1 MALHPSTHA
10 HSSTHASH
18 ASHTHAAHAASKAK
32 TSLTAEDGAGGGFAA
47 QLLKAQP
54 TAAKDAKAADAKPK
68 AEAAKKPADDKDGK
82 DSADAKDAKD
92 GQDDKDDKDG
102 TTTDARAPAVDPTAL
117 LPVQP
122 QPIAA
127 PTTSLA
133 DKGPADHDDFATDPL
148 GALRKAASAKAG
160 KTGKDDDGKQALL
173 ASLGAG
179 SQPGADATTAG
190 LPGKGAASTG
200 DIAAALAKAEGAVKA
215 ATEAR
220 DSLAA
225 MLPQPD
231 PMAVQ
236 AGAVGAPA
244 NALQTRD
251 QGVHQAPPAAPA
263 QAMLPMTP
271 QSPTFAPALGHQIDV
286 WMKGGVQHAEVQLS
300 PQDLGPIR
308 VRIEMMGDQTRVQMS
323 ADVQSTRDALQQ
335 AMPQLSEQLGQVGL
349 SLSGGG
355 VSDQPAFQQS
365 QAQAQANADGGF
377 GGTGRPGAGGHAAG
391 GSGGAEDIAMASA
404 ARQQAQRRGLLD
416 TYA

>member
-18 ASHTHAAHAASKAK
+18 ASHAHAAHAASKARPA
-32 TSLTAEDGAGGGFAA
+32 LAAEEGEGGGFAA

-54 TAAKDAKAADAKPK
+54 GAGKDAKEIDAKPRAGAAKKPSDDKDSKDKDARDAADGKDDQAPKAADAK
-68 AEAAKKPADDKDGK
+68 AAP
-82 DSADAKDAKD
+82 
-92 GQDDKDDKDG
+92 
-102 TTTDARAPAVDPTAL
+102 VDPAAL
-117 LPVQP
+117 LAAQP
-122 QPIAA
+122 PAAA

-133 DKGPADHDDFATDPL
+133 DRLAAAGDHDDFATDPL
-148 GALRKAASAKAG
+148 GALRKAAARP
-160 KTGKDDDGKQALL
+160 GKDDDGKQALL
-173 ASLGAG
+173 AALGAG
-179 SQPGADATTAG
+179 AQAPADATAAG
-190 LPGKGAASTG
+190 LPGKGAAATG
-200 DIAAALAKAEGAVKA
+200 DIAAALAKAEGAAKA

-225 MLPQPD
+225 LLPQPD

-244 NALQTRD
+244 NALQGLAP
-251 QGVHQAPPAAPA
+251 GVHEAPQAPPA
-263 QAMLPMTP
+263 QATLPMAP

-308 VRIEMMGDQTRVQMS
+308 VRIEMEGAHTRVQMS
-323 ADVQSTRDALQQ
+323 ADVAATRDALQQ
-335 AMPQLSEQLGQVGL
+335 ALPQLTEQLGQVGI
-349 SLSGGG
+349 SLTGGG

-365 QAQAQANADGGF
+365 QAQAQAGS
-377 GGTGRPGAGGHAAG
+377 G
-391 GSGGAEDIAMASA
+391 GSGSGRSGHGGAAAGAGPGGVEDAGAASA
-404 ARQQAQRRGLLD
+404 ARRLAQRRGLLD

>member
-1 MALHPSTHA
+1 MALHPSSHA

-32 TSLTAEDGAGGGFAA
+32 PSLTSEEGEAGGFAA

-54 TAAKDAKAADAKPK
+54 GADKDAKAVDTKPK
-68 AEAAKKPADDKDGK
+68 ADAAKKPTEDKDGK
-82 DSADAKDAKD
+82 ASADADSRD
-92 GQDDKDDKDG
+92 GKDDKDAK
-102 TTTDARAPAVDPTAL
+102 TADARTPPIDPTAL
-117 LPVQP
+117 MAPP
-122 QPIAA
+122 QPIAP

-133 DKGPADHDDFATDPL
+133 DRTAAPDDHDDFATDPL
-148 GALRKAASAKAG
+148 GALRKAASAKP
-160 KTGKDDDGKQALL
+160 GKDDGKAALL

-179 SQPGADATTAG
+179 KQAPGAATAAG
-190 LPGKGAASTG
+190 VQGKGAAASG

-231 PMAVQ
+231 PVTIQ

-244 NALQTRD
+244 DALMD
-251 QGVHQAPPAAPA
+251 ASHGAHPAPPTLPA
-263 QAMLPMTP
+263 QATLPMTP
-271 QSPTFAPALGHQIDV
+271 QSPTFAPALGHQIEV
-286 WMKGGVQHAEVQLS
+286 WMKGGVQHAEVQLN

-308 VRIEMMGDQTRVQMS
+308 VKIEMDGAQTRVQMS

-335 AMPQLSEQLGQVGL
+335 AMPQLSERLGQVGL

-365 QAQAQANADGGF
+365 QAQAQANADA
-377 GGTGRPGAGGHAAG
+377 GAGGGRSSGGHGAAG
-391 GSGGAEDIAMASA
+391 QGGGVEDIAMASA

-416 TYA
+416 MYA

>member
-18 ASHTHAAHAASKAK
+18 ASHAHAAHAASKARPV
-32 TSLTAEDGAGGGFAA
+32 LAAEEGDGGGFAA
-47 QLLKAQP
+47 QLLKAHP
-54 TAAKDAKAADAKPK
+54 TAAKDAQAADAKPK
-68 AEAAKKPADDKDGK
+68 AEPAKKPTEAKDDQGG
-82 DSADAKDAKD
+82 DAKEAKD
-92 GQDDKDDKDG
+92 GQDDKDAKAAE
-102 TTTDARAPAVDPTAL
+102 ARAVPLDPAAL
-117 LPVQP
+117 LAQQQAQPVAP
-122 QPIAA
+122 

-133 DKGPADHDDFATDPL
+133 DKSAAADAHDDFATDPL
-148 GALRKAASAKAG
+148 GALRKAAAKPG
-160 KTGKDDDGKQALL
+160 KDDGKQALL

-179 SQPGADATTAG
+179 KPAPADASAAG
-190 LPGKGAASTG
+190 VKGKGAVATG

-225 MLPQPD
+225 MLPQTD

-236 AGAVGAPA
+236 AGAIGAPA
-244 NALQTRD
+244 NALQTPD
-251 QGVHQAPPAAPA
+251 QGVHAAPAAAPA
-263 QAMLPMTP
+263 QATLPMPP
-271 QSPTFAPALGHQIDV
+271 QSPAFGPALGHQLDV

-308 VRIEMMGDQTRVQMS
+308 VRIEMDGAQTRVHMS

-335 AMPQLSEQLGQVGL
+335 AMPDLSQQLGQVGI
-349 SLSGGG
+349 SLTGGG

-365 QAQAQANADGGF
+365 QAQANADGGF
-377 GGTGRPGAGGHAAG
+377 GGSGRQGAGGPAG
-391 GSGGAEDIAMASA
+391 GTSGGIEDIALASA

-416 TYA
+416 MYA

>member
-1 MALHPSTHA
+1 MALQPSSPHPRVHA
-10 HSSTHASH
+10 STHASH
-18 ASHTHAAHAASKAK
+18 ASHASTHAAHAASKAK
-32 TSLTAEDGAGGGFAA
+32 PALTAEEGEHGGFAA

-54 TAAKDAKAADAKPK
+54 APAKEAKPAEAKPK
-68 AEAAKKPADDKDGK
+68 AEAAKKPAD
-82 DSADAKDAKD
+82 AKD
-92 GQDDKDDKDG
+92 GQDGADAKDDKDAK
-102 TTTDARAPAVDPTAL
+102 TTDAKAPPVDPTAL
-117 LPVQP
+117 MAQQQP
-122 QPIAA
+122 QLQPIA
-127 PTTSLA
+127 PSTTSLA
-133 DKGPADHDDFATDPL
+133 DKTVAADDHDDFASDPL
-148 GALRKAASAKAG
+148 GALRKAAAKPG
-160 KTGKDDDGKQALL
+160 KDDGKQALL

-179 SQPGADATTAG
+179 KSAPTTATAAG

-231 PMAVQ
+231 PVTVQ

-244 NALQTRD
+244 NALLD
-251 QGVHQAPPAAPA
+251 ANQGAQHALPTPPA
-263 QAMLPMTP
+263 QATLPMTP
-271 QSPTFAPALGHQIDV
+271 QSPTFGPALGQQIDV

-308 VRIEMMGDQTRVQMS
+308 VKIEMEGSTTRVQMS
-323 ADVQSTRDALQQ
+323 ADVQSTREALQQ
-335 AMPQLSEQLGQVGL
+335 AMPLLSEQLGQVGL
-349 SLSGGG
+349 SLTGGG

-365 QAQAQANADGGF
+365 QAQAQAHAGNGGN
-377 GGTGRPGAGGHAAG
+377 GHPGVGGQAGAGTGGG
-391 GSGGAEDIAMASA
+391 EDIAMASA

>member
-1 MALHPSTHA
+1 MALQPSTHPRA
-10 HSSTHASH
+10 HASH
-18 ASHTHAAHAASKAK
+18 ASHAHAAHAAHAASKAK
-32 TSLTAEDGAGGGFAA
+32 PSLAAEEGEGGGFAA

-54 TAAKDAKAADAKPK
+54 TAGKDLKAADARPK
-68 AEAAKKPADDKDGK
+68 ADAAKKSADDKDGK
-82 DSADAKDAKD
+82 DSADAKD
-92 GQDDKDDKDG
+92 GQDDREAKSP
-102 TTTDARAPAVDPTAL
+102 DAKAPVVDPAAL
-117 LPVQP
+117 LATQQPVAP
-122 QPIAA
+122 

-133 DKGPADHDDFATDPL
+133 DKAAGDHDDFASDPL
-148 GALRKAASAKAG
+148 GALRKAAASKS
-160 KTGKDDDGKQALL
+160 GKDDGKAALL

-179 SQPGADATTAG
+179 QQAATAPAGQPGQ
-190 LPGKGAASTG
+190 PGQGVASTG

-231 PMAVQ
+231 PVAVQ
-236 AGAVGAPA
+236 AGAVGASPNAPLDA
-244 NALQTRD
+244 NQAA
-251 QGVHQAPPAAPA
+251 HQAPPAMPA
-263 QAMLPMTP
+263 QAALPMPP

-308 VRIEMMGDQTRVQMS
+308 VRIEMDGAQARVQMS
-323 ADVQSTRDALQQ
+323 AEVQSTRDALQQ

-365 QAQAQANADGGF
+365 QAQAQAGADGSGHAGRQ
-377 GGTGRPGAGGHAAG
+377 GGTGAAGASGAGGV
-391 GSGGAEDIAMASA
+391 EDIAAASA
-404 ARQQAQRRGLLD
+404 ARRIAQRRGLLD